1 MAGVSG
7 PLAFLGGCSLYSGL
21 SGNAPSAIRNP
32 QSAMSSRLLVLGTR
46 NRKKLGEL
54 AALFEPHGFELKTLA
69 DFPQAIEVEESGQTF
84 AANAALKATVQAR
97 HLQQWVLGE
106 DSGLCV
112 DALGGAPG
120 VYSARFSGSEATD
133 ESNNRLLLEKLK
145 DVPLEKR
152 AAHYVCHAT
161 LSDPTGT
168 IRAEAEDYCRG
179 RILMA
184 ECGSGGFG
192 YDPLFEVVEYHQT
205 FGELLPSVKSVL
217 SHRARA
223 IRALVRQMVALVR
236 DGQWPAGG
244 EDMRQIS
251 AK

>member
-1 MAGVSG
+1 MVSRH
-7 PLAFLGGCSLYSGL
+7 L
-21 SGNAPSAIRNP
+21 I
-32 QSAMSSRLLVLGTR
+32 LGTR

-54 AALFEPHGFELKTLA
+54 VELFQPHGFELKTLA
-69 DFPQAIEVEESGQTF
+69 DFPQSLEVEESGQTF

-97 HLQQWVLGE
+97 HLGQWVLGE

-112 DALGGAPG
+112 AALEGAPG
-120 VYSARFSGSEATD
+120 VYSARFAGPSATD
-133 ESNNRLLLEKLK
+133 ASNNALLLEKLK
-145 DVPLEKR
+145 DVPQEKR

-161 LSDPTGT
+161 LSDPSGT
-168 IRAEAEDYCRG
+168 VRAEAEDYCRG
-179 RILMA
+179 RILPA
-184 ECGSGGFG
+184 ESGSGGFG

-205 FGELLPSVKSVL
+205 FGELLPAVKSVL

-236 DGQWPAGG
+236 DGQWPADG
-244 EDMRQIS
+244 EDMRQIP